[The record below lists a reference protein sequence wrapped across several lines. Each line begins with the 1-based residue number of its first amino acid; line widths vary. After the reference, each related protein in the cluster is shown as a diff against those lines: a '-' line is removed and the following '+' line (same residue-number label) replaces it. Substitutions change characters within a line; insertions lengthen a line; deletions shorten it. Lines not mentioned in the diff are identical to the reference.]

1 MRGILAIPVL
11 LVLGLGYAALDEEA
25 GIRRWLHLRGELA
38 EARVRIEVLRGEIA
52 ELRLEAKRLEE
63 DDFATERAIR
73 EELEYARPG
82 QTVLRLR
89 GDTSST
95 HRIP

>member
-1 MRGILAIPVL
+1 MIPVL
-11 LVLGLGYAALDEEA
+11 LVLTLGYAALDEEA
-25 GIRRWLHLRGELA
+25 GIRSWLHCRGKLA
-38 EARVRIEVLRGEIA
+38 ETRAHIELLRAENA
-52 ELRLEAKRLEE
+52 ELLLEERRLEE
-63 DDFATERAIR
+63 GGFATERAIR

-89 GDTSST
+89 GAGASS

>member
-1 MRGILAIPVL
+1 MRGILVIPVL
-11 LVLGLGYAALDEEA
+11 LVLALGHAALDEEA
-25 GIRRWLHLRGELA
+25 GIRCWLHLRGELA
-38 EARVRIEVLRGEIA
+38 EARARIEGLRGEIA
-52 ELRLEAKRLEE
+52 ELRLEAQRLEA
-63 DDFATERAIR
+63 DGFATERAIR

-89 GDTSST
+89 GVSASS

>member
-1 MRGILAIPVL
+1 MRGTLVIPVL
-11 LVLGLGYAALDEEA
+11 LVLALGHAALDEET

-38 EARVRIEVLRGEIA
+38 EARVRIEALRGEIDG
-52 ELRLEAKRLEE
+52 LRRETQRLEE
-63 DDFATERAIR
+63 DDFAPERAIR
-73 EELEYARPG
+73 EELEFARPG

-89 GDTSST
+89 GADVSS

>member
-1 MRGILAIPVL
+1 VIPVL
-11 LVLGLGYAALDEEA
+11 LVLASGHAALDEEA
-25 GIRRWLHLRGELA
+25 GIRCWLHLRSELA
-38 EARVRIEVLRGEIA
+38 EARARIEGLQGEIA
-52 ELRLEAKRLEE
+52 ELRLEAQRLEE

-89 GDTSST
+89 GASSSNY
-95 HRIP
+95 RIP

>member
-1 MRGILAIPVL
+1 MIPVL
-11 LVLGLGYAALDEEA
+11 LVLALAHAALDEEA

-38 EARVRIEVLRGEIA
+38 EARERIEVLRGEI
-52 ELRLEAKRLEE
+52 EGLRREAQRLEE

-73 EELEYARPG
+73 EELEFARPG

-89 GDTSST
+89 GSSAPS

>member
-1 MRGILAIPVL
+1 MRGTLVIPVL
-11 LVLGLGYAALDEEA
+11 LVLALGHAALDEEA

-38 EARVRIEVLRGEIA
+38 EARARIEVLRGEIA
-52 ELRLEAKRLEE
+52 ELRFEAKRLEE

-89 GDTSST
+89 GNNSSS

>member
-1 MRGILAIPVL
+1 VRGTLVIPVL
-11 LVLGLGYAALDEEA
+11 LVLALVHAALDEET
-25 GIRRWLHLRGELA
+25 GIQRWLHLRGELA
-38 EARVRIEVLRGEIA
+38 EARARIELLRGEIV
-52 ELRLEAKRLEE
+52 ELRREAQRLEE

-82 QTVLRLR
+82 QTLLRLR
-89 GDTSST
+89 GSSVSN

>member
-1 MRGILAIPVL
+1 VIPVL
-11 LVLGLGYAALDEEA
+11 LVLALGHAALDEEA

-38 EARVRIEVLRGEIA
+38 EARARIEVLRGAIA
-52 ELRLEAKRLEE
+52 ELRLEAQRLEE

-82 QTVLRLR
+82 QTVLRLP
-89 GDTSST
+89 GASVSN

>member
-1 MRGILAIPVL
+1 VIPVL
-11 LVLGLGYAALDEEA
+11 LVLTLGHAALDEET

-38 EARVRIEVLRGEIA
+38 EARARIEALRGEIDG
-52 ELRLEAKRLEE
+52 LCGEAQRLEE
-63 DDFATERAIR
+63 DGFATERAIR
-73 EELEYARPG
+73 EELEFARPG

-89 GDTSST
+89 GANTSN

>member
-1 MRGILAIPVL
+1 MKGTLVIPVL
-11 LVLGLGYAALDEEA
+11 LVLALAHAALDEET
-25 GIRRWLHLRGELA
+25 GIRRWLHLRADLSG
-38 EARVRIEVLRGEIA
+38 ARERIELLRGEIA
-52 ELRLEAKRLEE
+52 ELRREAKRLEE

-89 GDTSST
+89 GSSASS

>member
-1 MRGILAIPVL
+1 MRGTLLICIL
-11 LVLGLGYAALDEEA
+11 LVLALAHAALDEEV

-38 EARVRIEVLRGEIA
+38 EARARIEVLQGEIA
-52 ELRLEAKRLEE
+52 ELRCEAQRLEE

-73 EELEYARPG
+73 EELEFARPG

-89 GDTSST
+89 PSSASR

>member
-1 MRGILAIPVL
+1 
-11 LVLGLGYAALDEEA
+11 
-25 GIRRWLHLRGELA
+25 
-38 EARVRIEVLRGEIA
+38 VLRGEI
-52 ELRLEAKRLEE
+52 EGLRREAQRLEE

-89 GDTSST
+89 GSSASS